1 MKQSIVSPQFNIQV
15 ENVMTWNVKPLLH
28 EIRHSLNR
36 LIETG
41 ESSVIDLRS
50 IPLAPGEEEKILTAL
65 GRGELRAELDALGK
79 SEIIETQ
86 YAGVWLISHYNENEE
101 IIGRFIEVTVM
112 PDILCSQS
120 ADMMDASQ
128 RLAEALQETGGNNEG
143 G

>member
-1 MKQSIVSPQFNIQV
+1 M
-15 ENVMTWNVKPLLH
+15 LH

-120 ADMMDASQ
+120 ADMIDASQ
-128 RLAEALQETGGNNEG
+128 RLAEALQDTGGNNEG